1 MEISGMASVVRIRG
15 LLLGVLVILLLV
27 LTACSQPEQPKIEDF
42 PTYLIGTW
50 APIEGPVGTMKFEGE
65 GSSGIAIR
73 SADGINAE
81 SFTYQW
87 VAPAQIRTNLLNETE
102 FTVLFEDGGDTL
114 VLATVSAAET
124 NAIMRYKRL
133 K

>member
-1 MEISGMASVVRIRG
+1 MIFTKPFELPVRWH
-15 LLLGVLVILLLV
+15 VLVVILGLSLF
-27 LTACSQPEQPKIEDF
+27 LASCSQLRQPKIEDF
-42 PTYLIGTW
+42 PTCLIGTW

-87 VAPAQIRTNLLNETE
+87 VAPAQIRTNLINETE
-102 FTVLFEDGGDTL
+102 FTVVFEDGCDTL
-114 VLATVSAAET
+114 VLATVPAAD
-124 NAIMRYKRL
+124 NNQIIRYKRV